1 MARSVCTGESW
12 VERPLPPDKF
22 KEVIDPAFE
31 IDWYCSMF
39 RVSPPKIVRQTVGT
53 RIFHGSY
60 NRKLEAVNFTKP
72 LLGVVLHE
80 LAHHICHK
88 QGLNGH
94 GTHHGRNFGR
104 VLQEMID
111 MVL

>member
-1 MARSVCTGESW
+1 MTRSFCTGESW
-12 VERPLPPDKF
+12 VDRPLPPDKF
-22 KEVIDPAFE
+22 KEVVDPSFE
-31 IDWYCSMF
+31 VDWYCSMF
-39 RVSPPKIVRQTVGT
+39 HVSQPKIIRQTVGT
-53 RIFHGSY
+53 RDFHGSY
-60 NRKLEAVNFTKP
+60 NPELESLNFTKP
-72 LLGVVLHE
+72 WLGIVLHE

-94 GTHHGRNFGR
+94 GNWHDHNFGR